1 MPQATNLVIK
11 NALDVDKTFTLL
23 TPASGYG
30 SVAEWALKEGATS
43 VVWPTLS
50 LSANKTRNRSRKV
63 QVNSQTP
70 AIYTSVATGLPVVSS
85 RMSLFL
91 TATVPDDFP
100 DDQKDDAIAYAV
112 NAFRTELV
120 KQCLRDGLPST

>member
-112 NAFRTELV
+112 NAFRAELV